1 MLIKNIVRHQKIV
14 INNGFND
21 LYHCLF
27 IHMVIDVNIVR
38 NQLIIKLH
46 YIFRVKKDFLIIIH
60 YKYSK

>member
-1 MLIKNIVRHQKIV
+1 MLTKNIVRHQKIV

-21 LYHCLF
+21 LYHYLS

-46 YIFRVKKDFLIIIH
+46 YIFSDKNRLFNYNTL
-60 YKYSK
+60 